1 MHFWKKEN
9 LFLIKIRLNCIE
21 YFIYIESSFRVL
33 EKVESIRHI
42 FFFIYFG
49 IDHFINPEFY
59 LSIMPPIFPLHL
71 EAVYLSGLFEILG
84 GVGVLI
90 ARTRSIA
97 GWGLLVLLIAVYPAN
112 IYMAL
117 TPEAFPDISLFALY
131 FRLALQ
137 FLFFYWAYSITRP
150 IYNPRG

>member
-1 MHFWKKEN
+1 MSN
-9 LFLIKIRLNCIE
+9 LFTLNLPSEFLRKLSLLGI
-21 YFIYIESSFRVL
+21 SV
-33 EKVESIRHI
+33 
-42 FFFIYFG
+42 FFIYFG

-97 GWGLLVLLIAVYPAN
+97 GWGLLALLIAVYPAN

-150 IYNPRG
+150 IYNPGR

>member
-1 MHFWKKEN
+1 LNILFTLN
-9 LFLIKIRLNCIE
+9 LPSGFLRKLSLFGI
-21 YFIYIESSFRVL
+21 SV
-33 EKVESIRHI
+33 
-42 FFFIYFG
+42 FFIYFG

-97 GWGLLVLLIAVYPAN
+97 GWGLLALLIAVYPAN

-150 IYNPRG
+150 IYNPGR